1 MEIPLQAHVECTD
14 KRGDMIP
21 VITISRELGSEGEN
35 IAERVAATLGYHF
48 VDKKFIGDLL
58 SEYGLVEFDR
68 EYETSPGFWE
78 SFSARQE
85 KEREVMADMLNK
97 VVRAMA
103 YHGNIVILGRSGF
116 EVLIDFSD
124 VLRVRLQS
132 PFSARVQQVMAQQ
145 KITDEQAK
153 AIVKESDKVRMAYV
167 AEFYR
172 APWEAIQAFDL
183 VINTS
188 KISPDL
194 AETWVVNAAKAFV
207 IGTETDES
215 ITDSIDV
222 DPVLALAVSDRLN
235 CNVAHSHHNEGGSV
249 R

>member
-1 MEIPLQAHVECTD
+1 
-14 KRGDMIP
+14 MIP

-48 VDKKFIGDLL
+48 VDKKFIGDVL

-68 EYETSPGFWE
+68 EYETFPGFWE
-78 SFSARQE
+78 RFKAQRGNE
-85 KEREVMADMLNK
+85 LETMVDMLNK
-97 VVRAMA
+97 VVWAMA
-103 YHGNIVILGRSGF
+103 HHGNVVILGRSGF

-132 PFSARVQQVMAQQ
+132 PFSVRVEQVMAQQ
-145 KITDEQAK
+145 KITNEQAK

-167 AEFYR
+167 EEFYK

-194 AETWVVNAAKAFV
+194 AATWIVNAARAFA
-207 IGTETDES
+207 IGTETDKTT
-215 ITDSIDV
+215 TDSIDV
-222 DPVLALAVSDRLN
+222 DSVLAFAVSNKLN
-235 CNVAHSHHNEGGSV
+235 CNVAHSHHNEGESV